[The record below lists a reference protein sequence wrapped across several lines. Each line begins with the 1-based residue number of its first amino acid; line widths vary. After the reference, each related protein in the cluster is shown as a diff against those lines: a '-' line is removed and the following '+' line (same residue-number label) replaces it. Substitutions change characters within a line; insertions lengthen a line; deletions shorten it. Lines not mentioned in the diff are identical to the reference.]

1 MDKEELLKLIEDD
14 DLGLLKIKSKQSAVA
29 SADERLVSS
38 FEEINQFIDSNGSEP
53 AAGKGVQEH
62 LLYARLKGI
71 REDKDKIE
79 GLLPLDK
86 HALLS
91 TEVKKI
97 KSINDVFDDDEF
109 GILDT
114 GEESIFDLKH
124 VDMKSRAEAEYI
136 SRRTACDDFDKYE
149 PLFIKV
155 QNELRE
161 GTRKTREFRDKGESL
176 KAGNYYILSGI
187 LLYLESVDITSPEK
201 TIDGKRFRKD
211 GRTKCIFENGTESNM
226 LYRSLAKQLLADG
239 RIVSQRD
246 DEDAVNEHLYK
257 NMSNITEKDDATG
270 YIYVLSSL
278 SSDPEIQAIKN
289 LYKIGFSRTAVED
302 RIKNSESEPTYLMAA
317 VSVVTVF
324 QCYNMNP
331 QKLEQLLHIF
341 FGSACLN
348 IDIFDKN
355 GQRHTPREW
364 FVAPL
369 NIIEDAI
376 NLVLNGEI
384 IHCKYDPKTEHI
396 ISSKL

>member
-1 MDKEELLKLIEDD
+1 MDKADLLKLIEDD
-14 DLGLLKIKSKQSAVA
+14 ELDLLKVKPKQSAVA
-29 SADERLVSS
+29 TADERLASS
-38 FEEINQFIDSNGSEP
+38 FEEINQFVDKNGHEP
-53 AAGKGVQEH
+53 DTGQGIQEH
-62 LLYARLKGI
+62 QLYARLKGI
-71 REDKDKIE
+71 REDKDKVA
-79 GLLPLDK
+79 GLLPLDR
-86 HALLS
+86 HELLKK
-91 TEVKKI
+91 EVKEI

-114 GEESIFDLKH
+114 GAESIFDLKH
-124 VDMKSRAEAEYI
+124 VDAKSRAEAEYI
-136 SRRTACDDFDKYE
+136 ARRAACDDFEQYE
-149 PLFIKV
+149 PLLVKV

-161 GTRKTREFRDKGESL
+161 GTRETKEFNDKGESL
-176 KAGNYYILSGI
+176 KAGNYYVLNGI
-187 LLYLESVDITSPEK
+187 LLYLESIDISSEEK

-226 LYRSLAKQLLADG
+226 LYRSLAKSLYEDG
-239 RIVSQRD
+239 RIVT
-246 DEDAVNEHLYK
+246 ETNDAVNEEFYTK
-257 NMSNITEKDDATG
+257 MSGITDEDDATG

-278 SSDPEIQAIKN
+278 SSDPEIQATQN
-289 LYKIGFSRTAVED
+289 LYKIGFSRTPVED
-302 RIKNSESEPTYLMAA
+302 RIKNAENEPTYLMAA
-317 VSVVTVF
+317 VSTVTVF

-331 QKLEQLLHIF
+331 QKLEQLLHTF

-384 IHCKYDPKTEHI
+384 VHCKYDPEIQKI
-396 ISSKL
+396 VGR